1 MHSFGQVTD
10 PATPAQRQRMEWLA
24 NQLHAIGLA
33 IQQAQARGDT
43 AAVTALRAMANKLN
57 AERVTLQNTIIAQAK
72 QQEQAA
78 ESGAL
83 ASPLERVAASVRK
96 YAVIG
101 GLLIGAAILLPP
113 LLRRGR

>member
-1 MHSFGQVTD
+1 MRFGQVTD
-10 PATPAQRQRMEWLA
+10 PATPAQRQRMEWLGE
-24 NQLHAIGLA
+24 QLHAIGLA

-43 AAVTALRAMANKLN
+43 AAVTTLRAMANKLN
-57 AERVTLQNTIIAQAK
+57 AERMALMKTINTQGAQ
-72 QQEQAA
+72 QQQAA

-96 YAVIG
+96 YALIG
-101 GLLIGAAILLPP
+101 GLLIGAAIIVPP